1 MAGWHLLTV
10 AAAIA
15 LALTSCQAEQEVA
28 AEGADLAGTAWV
40 AESIAGLEVIGE
52 PQSFIRFDDDR
63 RVSGNAGCNGF
74 TGTYETQGDRLIMG
88 PLAVTRRACGG
99 VVDDQERRFL
109 AALSGVDRY
118 EIEDDL
124 LLLFSKQPEAA
135 TRLGPKEE

>member
-1 MAGWHLLTV
+1 MAGCHRMTV
-10 AAAIA
+10 AAAIVV
-15 LALTSCQAEQEVA
+15 ALTSCQADKDVA
-28 AEGADLAGTAWV
+28 AEGVDLAGTAWV

-52 PQSFIRFDDDR
+52 PPSFIRFDDAR

-74 TGTYETQGDRLIMG
+74 TGTYETQGDHLIMG

-99 VVDDQERRFL
+99 VIDDQEGRFL
-109 AALSGVDRY
+109 SALSAVDRY

-124 LLLFSKQPEAA
+124 LLLFSKKAEAA